1 MSHSVIS
8 TSPAATPAKI
18 ENVAWCTHTPRHDAK
33 WRHQTSSGKSV
44 CKHSECRAKR
54 AAQRG
59 KVREDEEATAKRR
72 KLATVSEA
80 SAAVSEASAAVVYNP
95 VALLLH
101 VTFNI
106 SDACTY
112 MCTLMLVIAA

>member
-80 SAAVSEASAAVVYNP
+80 SEASAAVVYNP

-106 SDACTY
+106 SDAYTY
-112 MCTLMLVIAA
+112 MMLVIAA

>member
-80 SAAVSEASAAVVYNP
+80 SAAVVYNP